1 MKYHLIILLTI
12 ISPYLFS
19 QTQEEINQID
29 SLEQSFKYTTEAI
42 ILRNGIGTVKIPKGF
57 KYLDAQQAEYVLT
70 ELWGNPKGTDMTLGF
85 LLREDQKIFGE
96 NGYVFNIQYDE
107 IGYVKDDDADDIDY
121 SDLLE
126 TMQEE
131 AEEVNKERVKQG
143 YQPIS
148 IVGWA
153 SKPFY
158 DKKRNI
164 LHWAKEIKFGNN
176 DINTLNY
183 NIRVLGRKGVLVLN
197 AISTMDDI
205 GYVKKDIHEVL
216 EIVQFNEGYKYDN
229 FNPELDD
236 VAAWSIGGLVA
247 GKVLAKVGFFALIV
261 KFWKIGAIAVAGF
274 FSVLWKRFKKKK

>member
-29 SLEQSFKYTTEAI
+29 SLEQSFKYTTEDI

-197 AISTMDDI
+197 AISTMEDI

>member
-29 SLEQSFKYTTEAI
+29 SLEQSFKYTTEDI

-176 DINTLNY
+176 EINTLNY